1 MLYDSWGEQIR
12 CMHVLAWAARAEYP
26 RLDGLN
32 NRHLFLT
39 FLQAGKPE
47 MKVLTDLMSGGS
59 MFPEV

>member
-12 CMHVLAWAARAEYP
+12 CVHVLAWAARAEYP
-26 RLDGLN
+26 RLDGLKQW
-32 NRHLFLT
+32 T
-39 FLQAGKPE
+39 FISHISSGWEAE